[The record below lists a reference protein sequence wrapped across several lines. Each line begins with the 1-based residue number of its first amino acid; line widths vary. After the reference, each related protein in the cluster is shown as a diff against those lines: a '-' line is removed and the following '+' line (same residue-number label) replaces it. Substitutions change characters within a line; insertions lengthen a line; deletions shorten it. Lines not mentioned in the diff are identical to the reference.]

1 MRARVADARVAR
13 LATVTPDGAPHVVPI
28 CFAVVGDRIV
38 SAVDEKPKTTTRLRR
53 LENLRAN
60 PSVSL
65 LVDHWDEDWSRLW
78 WVRVDGRATVVD
90 DGTAPAVAPLLEA
103 LRAKYEPS
111 YADHELV
118 GPVVLI
124 EPGRW
129 TGWEA
134 DPT

>member
-1 MRARVADARVAR
+1 MRARVAEARVAR
-13 LATVTPDGAPHVVPI
+13 LATVTPEGSPHVVPI
-28 CFAVVGDRIV
+28 CFAVVDDRIV

-65 LVDHWDEDWSRLW
+65 LVDHWDDDWSRLW

-90 DGTAPAVAPLLEA
+90 DGTASEVAPLLEA
-103 LRAKYEPS
+103 LRAKYPRG
-111 YADHELV
+111 YAEQQLA

-124 EPGRW
+124 EPRRW

-134 DPT
+134 VPT